1 MQIISMLMIISNCFA
16 ASQHCLIRMTVAH
29 AHEGWTIAILVSFGS
44 FATVVAPNL
53 ALPRAGRAMTNHT
66 GDPPAPGKRLQS
78 SDNRDH
84 MFALGSGRRVGK
96 IADAKAAP
104 PFEHVVGVA
113 SFAVNMERLD
123 AHLIHKDRRF
133 SAAVEVFQRDLL
145 SGLADQAR
153 TKVSTA

>member
-1 MQIISMLMIISNCFA
+1 
-16 ASQHCLIRMTVAH
+16 
-29 AHEGWTIAILVSFGS
+29 
-44 FATVVAPNL
+44 
-53 ALPRAGRAMTNHT
+53 
-66 GDPPAPGKRLQS
+66 
-78 SDNRDH
+78 
-84 MFALGSGRRVGK
+84 
-96 IADAKAAP
+96 
-104 PFEHVVGVA
+104 VA